1 VSDDGIPGNLDSLAL
16 QRIAD
21 ALEGLLELKRKD
33 LAGEITPHYAK
44 AKDPKVWVACRTELL
59 RLLEEHPFVD
69 WEIARKNPVFRDM
82 KIGNMYREVQW
93 ARFLE
98 HHAIPNKPD
107 DGSAVQI
114 VAFGKTTKFEAQSL
128 PTACIREG
136 STHCAEAALNYPN
149 WSPPSG
155 YNLSPSECSFCAAR
169 QAKIDEYRKARA
181 AGPII
186 GEFQ

>member
-44 AKDPKVWVACRTELL
+44 PKEAKVWIACRAELL

-69 WEIARKNPVFRDM
+69 WETARKNPVLRDE

-107 DGSAVQI
+107 DGSAVQV
-114 VAFGKTTKFEAQSL
+114 VAIGETMKFEGQSL
-128 PTACIREG
+128 PTACMREG
-136 STHCAEAALNYPN
+136 SAHCAEAAVKNPN
-149 WSPPSG
+149 WSLPAG
-155 YNLSPSECSFCAAR
+155 YNLNPSGCSFCAAQ
-169 QAKIDEYRKARA
+169 QAKIDEYRKARTP
-181 AGPII
+181 GRII